1 MAAYDWPRLHAA
13 LNDLPAA
20 LLLAAVAFD
29 LLAAFTRR
37 EGLRQAG
44 FWTLILGALG
54 GGLAVLS
61 GLQAE
66 DEIAHGGAV
75 HEVME
80 THELLA
86 LITLGVFTV
95 LAVWRL
101 LRETRMMSVE
111 RTGARLFSLVGL
123 GFLLATA
130 SYGGRLVFDH
140 AAGIPTDV
148 LQAEIA
154 DRARSD
160 HHHGG
165 GDDDHDHPAPTAAP
179 DTASANAAA
188 DTAATRAPI
197 GVGGHDHPPGTAPH
211 QH

>member
-20 LLLAAVAFD
+20 LLLAAVVFD
-29 LLAAFTRR
+29 LLAGFTRR

-66 DEIAHGGAV
+66 DKVAHGGAV

-86 LITLGVFTV
+86 LITLGLFTV

-101 LRETRMMSVE
+101 LRETRMVSRE
-111 RTGARLFSLVGL
+111 RAGARLLSLVGL
-123 GFLLATA
+123 GFLVATG

-148 LQAEIA
+148 LQAEIG

-160 HHHGG
+160 HPHGG
-165 GDDDHDHPAPTAAP
+165 ADGDHDHPGPAPM
-179 DTASANAAA
+179 A
-188 DTAATRAPI
+188 DTAATPAPSAAR
-197 GVGGHDHPPGTAPH
+197 GHDDPPGTAPH